1 MITVNKRTAIQGGL
15 DQVAFLTDGKKSR
28 PTKDGRHFPHI
39 KCFKCNQFGHYKS
52 DCPGKMN
59 RDSHVESQE
68 ESSTQITLN
77 TVHVTLAVTKEQTD
91 PMWILCENE
100 STVDVFKNKSILVS
114 IRKTNNPIRLKGIE
128 GKTIEVN
135 EEGDIL
141 GYGRVYYNPQV
152 TANVLSF
159 FNMAKRFQ
167 SIIYNH
173 KERDAFLV
181 MRDDG
186 TLMEF
191 VPSRSG
197 LYYYDFNNSIKR
209 QLKITL
215 PWWSAL
221 SQN

>member
-1 MITVNKRTAIQGGL
+1 
-15 DQVAFLTDGKKSR
+15 
-28 PTKDGRHFPHI
+28 
-39 KCFKCNQFGHYKS
+39 
-52 DCPGKMN
+52 
-59 RDSHVESQE
+59 
-68 ESSTQITLN
+68 
-77 TVHVTLAVTKEQTD
+77 
-91 PMWILCENE
+91 
-100 STVDVFKNKSILVS
+100 
-114 IRKTNNPIRLKGIE
+114 
-128 GKTIEVN
+128 
-135 EEGDIL
+135 
-141 GYGRVYYNPQV
+141 
-152 TANVLSF
+152 
-159 FNMAKRFQ
+159 MAKRFQ